1 MCGQVYIHRQPIEPG
16 CKVASQVKHRC
27 DADEYPELG
36 TFGIFEF
43 FQ

>member
-1 MCGQVYIHRQPIEPG
+1 MNVDGAEYL
-16 CKVASQVKHRC
+16 KSQDRLVVVKGLVI
-27 DADEYPELG
+27 AELG

>member
-1 MCGQVYIHRQPIEPG
+1 MKKFENIESAQLCPRL
-16 CKVASQVKHRC
+16 KPA
-27 DADEYPELG
+27 ELG